1 MKLSPQ
7 NISHSLT
14 KLIDRVEI
22 LEAENTTLTEGLEYL
37 KDIVKNTMLKNNP
50 DFKRYKVLAEM
61 DNFLGQKIGRTRT
74 PN

>member
-1 MKLSPQ
+1 MKISPQ
-7 NISHSLT
+7 HLSRALT
-14 KLIDRVEI
+14 LLTERV
-22 LEAENTTLTEGLEYL
+22 TTLEDEKATLIEGLEYL